1 MVYHYHNRNIIFPLS
16 RTFYTEPINN
26 NNNNNN
32 NIPNIVTTYYYVL
45 RRYFGLLIK
54 WPGSAGEISHVA
66 IRIGTRY
73 SII

>member
-16 RTFYTEPINN
+16 RTFYTEPI
-26 NNNNNN
+26 NNNN

-54 WPGSAGEISHVA
+54 WPGSAGEISRVA
-66 IRIGTRY
+66 IHIGT
-73 SII
+73 IQ